1 MRIESLK
8 ALFELS
14 SISSN
19 LKTSPEGA
27 KFIRTLAVS
36 IWLKEL
42 GFIQIEEILS
52 WMDAETLTILSL
64 SFESFILLISF
75 FISFLSI
82 ENFWFLSSVP
92 ESSIFLFTLALSI
105 FSVLL
110 DGKLEEFFDDLL
122 IWSNS

>member
-36 IWLKEL
+36 I
-42 GFIQIEEILS
+42 
-52 WMDAETLTILSL
+52 
-64 SFESFILLISF
+64 
-75 FISFLSI
+75 
-82 ENFWFLSSVP
+82 
-92 ESSIFLFTLALSI
+92 
-105 FSVLL
+105 
-110 DGKLEEFFDDLL
+110 
-122 IWSNS
+122 